1 MGLMHTRRKKPL
13 SDPETSSS
21 SSDFS
26 HEESPDQSNGGLTSK
41 LLEEHNHIHRPYSK
55 LQPPF
60 IGSIRQAKKQTQA
73 QQEYAYTTRQHLCAG
88 SSPAY
93 DEYGYEYSDRGE
105 YGAVTGEANGF
116 SIRRRLEEKHT
127 ALLRQREHLMT
138 CQRVSYGTVGGR
150 HYPTQ
155 FMHQQHSLTRVGS
168 GSCGSSRSRCI
179 LEYLTPPSYAE
190 AMSVAELAEITHSR
204 AHVASS
210 ERSWR
215 TLSGGRSDKSGTS
228 RGRFSQ
234 LDAHAEDLGPDEL
247 QLLMEKYQ
255 MGGYME
261 TESDESSE
269 CIEVE
274 DDEDEEDL
282 GKLSVTNS
290 VVNTFTRI
298 MESQDHFFFEDHFRI
313 SLGSDMDEEEKN
325 KGIELDMTNQ
335 LVVLNETQILSNIE
349 EEKSQEPEKQVVSH
363 EKQAAITERMAS
375 PIPAETKA
383 EIDTNLLI
391 ARLYEKILTLT
402 KKQYALASSSS
413 KQEEKNSVDE
423 ELRQLYQQLNEITL
437 VQE

>member
-1 MGLMHTRRKKPL
+1 
-13 SDPETSSS
+13 
-21 SSDFS
+21 
-26 HEESPDQSNGGLTSK
+26 
-41 LLEEHNHIHRPYSK
+41 
-55 LQPPF
+55 
-60 IGSIRQAKKQTQA
+60 
-73 QQEYAYTTRQHLCAG
+73 
-88 SSPAY
+88 
-93 DEYGYEYSDRGE
+93 
-105 YGAVTGEANGF
+105 
-116 SIRRRLEEKHT
+116 
-127 ALLRQREHLMT
+127 MT